1 MFKAGA
7 IGTVGG
13 LALGGLWNLQ
23 DTYPIVANIVVLVLT
38 VPFIFWVLRMK

>member
-1 MFKAGA
+1 MFKAGL
-7 IGTVGG
+7 IGIVGG